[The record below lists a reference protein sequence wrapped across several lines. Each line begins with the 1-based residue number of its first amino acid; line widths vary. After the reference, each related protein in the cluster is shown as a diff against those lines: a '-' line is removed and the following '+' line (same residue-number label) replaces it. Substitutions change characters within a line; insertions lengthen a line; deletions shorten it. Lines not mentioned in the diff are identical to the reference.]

1 MNEKNSVTL
10 TSFNPGSGC
19 GCKIEP
25 TKLHDVLSASN
36 YDPNKSF
43 GNLIIGHEQN
53 DDAAVL
59 DLGNDDA
66 LVHSTDFFTPIV
78 NDPFDFGAIAASN
91 AISDVY
97 AMGASPD
104 MALAILGWPIDTLG
118 SDIAGKVIAGAREQ
132 CNIAGIP
139 LAGGHSIDIPQ
150 PIFGLSV
157 TGRVKKDNLKTNSG
171 AKPGDLLYLTKPL
184 GIGIIATA
192 MKKEIANDIDE
203 KWALKTMKKQNVEGP
218 ELAQIH
224 GVNAMTDVTGF
235 GLAGHLHEMMSASN
249 CSAKLSYSQVPFYDQ
264 GRLKDLYSMQCMPT
278 GTTKNYLAYHKDI
291 EKLSGEELFILLD
304 PQTSGGLL
312 VSVDPKDKI
321 EVENILKENSIVAC
335 IGAVTEKKEKLIYL

>member
-1 MNEKNSVTL
+1 
-10 TSFNPGSGC
+10 
-19 GCKIEP
+19 
-25 TKLHDVLSASN
+25 
-36 YDPNKSF
+36 
-43 GNLIIGHEQN
+43 
-53 DDAAVL
+53 
-59 DLGNDDA
+59 
-66 LVHSTDFFTPIV
+66 
-78 NDPFDFGAIAASN
+78 
-91 AISDVY
+91 
-97 AMGASPD
+97 
-104 MALAILGWPIDTLG
+104 
-118 SDIAGKVIAGAREQ
+118 
-132 CNIAGIP
+132 
-139 LAGGHSIDIPQ
+139 
-150 PIFGLSV
+150 
-157 TGRVKKDNLKTNSG
+157 
-171 AKPGDLLYLTKPL
+171 
-184 GIGIIATA
+184 

-203 KWALKTMKKQNVEGP
+203 KWALKTMKKQNVEGS

-249 CSAKLSYSQVPFYDQ
+249 CSAKLNYSQVPFYDQ
-264 GRLKDLYSMQCMPT
+264 SRLKELYSMQCMPT